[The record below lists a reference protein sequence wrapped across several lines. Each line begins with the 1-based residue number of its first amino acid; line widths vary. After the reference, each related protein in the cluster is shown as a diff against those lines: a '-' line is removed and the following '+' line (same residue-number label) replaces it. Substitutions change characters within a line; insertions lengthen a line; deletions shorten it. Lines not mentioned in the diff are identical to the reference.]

1 MKYEIT
7 ATDLTKR
14 FNRHTLFRNLSFS
27 LKTGTPVAITGP
39 NGSGKSTL
47 LQVMGGLQI
56 LTAGEITYH
65 CDETLIKQNLLY
77 RNMSFVSP
85 LSHPYEELTGYENI
99 LFAAGEGTGEEKIAS
114 FLKLFSL
121 SGHEHKLLRT
131 YSSGMKQRV
140 KLICALI
147 KEAPILFLDEPATN
161 LDQSGKEILYR
172 YLQNISAGTLMVIAT
187 NEQEEQNLCKEV
199 ISLG

>member
-1 MKYEIT
+1 MEYKIT
-7 ATDLTKR
+7 ATELTKR

-27 LKTGTPVAITGP
+27 LKTGIPVAITGP

-47 LQVMGGLQI
+47 LQVIGGLQI
-56 LTAGEITYH
+56 LTSGTITYSSNGI
-65 CDETLIKQNLLY
+65 LLKQNSLH
-77 RNMSFVSP
+77 REMSFVSP

-99 LFAAGEGTGEEKIAS
+99 LFAAGEDLNKEKIDS
-114 FLKLFSL
+114 FLDLFRL
-121 SGHEHKLLRT
+121 SGHENKLLRT
-131 YSSGMKQRV
+131 YSSGMKQRI

-161 LDQSGKEILYR
+161 LDQSGREILYSH
-172 YLQNISAGTLMVIAT
+172 LQKISKNKLMVIAT